1 MLKCKH
7 SNPDRIADKM
17 DDIIK
22 DAEIRAQFEALS
34 QKNLLIVLTSTTH
47 PKKEIFQYLM
57 TKYHL
62 SKKQIE
68 HIVYDKTLSV

>member
-1 MLKCKH
+1 
-7 SNPDRIADKM
+7 M
-17 DDIIK
+17 DDVIK
-22 DAEIRAQFEALS
+22 DAEIRAQFETLS
-34 QKNLLIVLTSTTH
+34 NLRLLIILTTTNH

-68 HIVYDKTLSV
+68 HIVYQET